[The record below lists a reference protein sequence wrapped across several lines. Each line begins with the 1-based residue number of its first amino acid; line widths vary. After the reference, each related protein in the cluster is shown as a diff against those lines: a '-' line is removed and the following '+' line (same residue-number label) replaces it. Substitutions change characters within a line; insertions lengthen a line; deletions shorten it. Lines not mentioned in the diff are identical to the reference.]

1 MDIGTREQVLVD
13 DGGIVAQ
20 FDKSAGLKLWE
31 EVGKEM
37 ECLEGCELQEFKDKK
52 FYCTYYEKGLVS
64 EIGVVNDEHSVL
76 IYRCQECIDEGI
88 KGINSVVNNLDG
100 IRKSL
105 VYLGDHFYSFKDEFE
120 ENMAD
125 LYRYLKRLEKET

>member
-1 MDIGTREQVLVD
+1 
-13 DGGIVAQ
+13 
-20 FDKSAGLKLWE
+20 
-31 EVGKEM
+31 M